1 MNFLLAK
8 IISTFFFVGQ
18 IKKAPGTFGTIAGIL
33 VIFPIFHQISLYD
46 FQYILYATFVLGT
59 IATHKYIEITK
70 RLDPKEVVI
79 DEVVGVW
86 IALFFVK
93 FFTPEAS
100 DLLTFSLSFLLFRFF
115 DILKPFPISYLDKNL
130 KNALGVMLDD
140 VLAGIFA
147 GICTVLLIKVL

>member
-1 MNFLLAK
+1 
-8 IISTFFFVGQ
+8 
-18 IKKAPGTFGTIAGIL
+18 
-33 VIFPIFHQISLYD
+33 
-46 FQYILYATFVLGT
+46 
-59 IATHKYIEITK
+59 
-70 RLDPKEVVI
+70 LDPKEVVI

>member
-18 IKKAPGTFGTIAGIL
+18 IKKAPGTFGTMAGLL
-33 VIFPIFHQISLYD
+33 VIFPVFHHLSLYD
-46 FQYILYATFVLGT
+46 FQYIIYTTFLLGI
-59 IATHKYIEITK
+59 IATHKYTEITQK
-70 RLDPKEVVI
+70 LDPKEVVI

-93 FFTPEAS
+93 FFTPEAN
-100 DLLTFSLSFLLFRFF
+100 DLLTFGLSFAFFRFF

-140 VLAGIFA
+140 ILAGIFG
-147 GICTVLLIKVL
+147 GICTVLLIKLL